1 MISFISLR
9 RRKLISILAIFTI
22 FILSGSI
29 IGYYNGHHH
38 IIKMVENYT
47 PDDFQNSITALTN
60 KFDFSYLPGFKGI
73 ITKNNS
79 TSFESLDDLDMNG
92 FSLIPGNV
100 QFKFLN
106 KGNKKGTPEQI
117 LEQNMKDYKE
127 LLGSKTIGQPKDAKL
142 VPPPPPEE
150 LPNYKRAN
158 ATILSLVR
166 NGELGAIGI
175 SIKRLQKKFNSK
187 YNYPYTFLN
196 DEPFTDRFKQRI
208 LKYTGNAPV
217 EFVQIKPEYW
227 QKPSFIDTVKE
238 AKEMEIMFKHDVA
251 YAKKQSY
258 HNMCRFYSSQFYK
271 IPELQKYKYY
281 WRVEPKVNFF
291 TDINYDVFK
300 YMEDTQKIYGF
311 TINLYDNEETVKTL
325 WPETIKYLNQ
335 GDNYKYINPKG
346 SFQWLLED
354 LQNPK
359 KTKFAG
365 GYSTCH
371 FWSNFEI
378 GDFDF
383 FRNEAYDNW
392 VKYLDSTGKFYYE
405 RWGDAPV
412 HSIGVSL
419 FADKD
424 KIHFFKDIG
433 YDHDPYTNCPNTET
447 TQMCE
452 IGKFSRWEHLYD
464 QNCLMN
470 WLHHDQP
477 KDVY

>member
-1 MISFISLR
+1 MMNHL
-9 RRKLISILAIFTI
+9 LI
-22 FILSGSI
+22 
-29 IGYYNGHHH
+29 
-38 IIKMVENYT
+38 
-47 PDDFQNSITALTN
+47 
-60 KFDFSYLPGFKGI
+60 
-73 ITKNNS
+73 
-79 TSFESLDDLDMNG
+79 DLNNG
-92 FSLIPGNV
+92 FEI
-100 QFKFLN
+100 
-106 KGNKKGTPEQI
+106 
-117 LEQNMKDYKE
+117 YW
-127 LLGSKTIGQPKDAKL
+127 
-142 VPPPPPEE
+142 
-150 LPNYKRAN
+150 
-158 ATILSLVR
+158 
-166 NGELGAIGI
+166 
-175 SIKRLQKKFNSK
+175 
-187 YNYPYTFLN
+187 
-196 DEPFTDRFKQRI
+196 
-208 LKYTGNAPV
+208 NAPV

-258 HNMCRFYSSQFYK
+258 HNMCRFYLSQFYK

-383 FRNEAYDNW
+383 F
-392 VKYLDSTGKFYYE
+392 L
-405 RWGDAPV
+405 
-412 HSIGVSL
+412 
-419 FADKD
+419 
-424 KIHFFKDIG
+424 
-433 YDHDPYTNCPNTET
+433 
-447 TQMCE
+447 
-452 IGKFSRWEHLYD
+452 
-464 QNCLMN
+464 
-470 WLHHDQP
+470 
-477 KDVY
+477 